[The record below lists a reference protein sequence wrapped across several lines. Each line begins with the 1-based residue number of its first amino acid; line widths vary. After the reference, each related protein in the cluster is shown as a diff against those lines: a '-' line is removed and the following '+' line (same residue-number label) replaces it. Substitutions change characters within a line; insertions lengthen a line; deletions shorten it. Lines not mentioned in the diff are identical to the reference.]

1 MDFID
6 YSHFFNNTD
15 LTSLISFK
23 EKNYAI
29 KKNRDDF
36 VVSLKF
42 DPKQIIF
49 PNQTHSNNVKIIDY
63 KNTYN
68 KTDGLITTTQNFGV
82 GILIADCAPIFL
94 FGIKTSHCGVIHS
107 GWRGAAN
114 KITTNALK
122 KFIAAGN
129 KPSEIKAVIG
139 PSIDK
144 CCFEIGEDIARNF
157 SSKNLILK
165 KGSKFYLNI
174 KNEIY
179 DELISA
185 SLSMKNIYRDS
196 HCTFCH
202 EDKFF
207 SYRREGVY
215 SWRMAAI
222 MKVNS
227 K

>member
-1 MDFID
+1 M
-6 YSHFFNNTD
+6 
-15 LTSLISFK
+15 
-23 EKNYAI
+23 
-29 KKNRDDF
+29 
-36 VVSLKF
+36 SLKC

-49 PNQTHSNNVKIIDY
+49 PNQTHSNNVKIIES

-82 GILIADCAPIFL
+82 GILIADCTPIFL
-94 FGIKTSHCGVIHS
+94 FGIKTNHCGVIHS

-122 KFIAAGN
+122 KFITAGN

-144 CCFEIGEDIARNF
+144 CCFEIGEDVAQNF
-157 SSKNLILK
+157 SSKNLILI

-179 DELISA
+179 DELIGA
-185 SLSMKNIYRDS
+185 SLSMKNIYRDNN
-196 HCTFCH
+196 CTFCN

-207 SYRREGVY
+207 SYRREGV
-215 SWRMAAI
+215 SSGRMAAI